1 MPFSSFTAA
10 LDDTYSYNMSSPRG
24 APSHS
29 PHHSPQF
36 KAGKGGKGGYGSP
49 NPGYASPPHGPGY
62 ASPTSTGSAGAQ
74 VLCNKIAQILKKHD
88 GGKMAIKDVLTEL
101 HQEIGDKAPSEMNPQ
116 ELAGK
121 V

>member
-1 MPFSSFTAA
+1 
-10 LDDTYSYNMSSPRG
+10 MS
-24 APSHS
+24 
-29 PHHSPQF
+29 
-36 KAGKGGKGGYGSP
+36 
-49 NPGYASPPHGPGY
+49 GY

-101 HQEIGDKAPSEMNPQ
+101 HQEVGDKAPSEMNPQ

-121 V
+121 VNRLLLFLQNFQGVFRVHHDALADEFFVTHVEMSPR